1 MCFES
6 TAMNT
11 VIARGKIAKPRT
23 CFRIFE
29 PQPVAFQLGHIS
41 GLYQQSLIIAE

>member
-11 VIARGKIAKPRT
+11 AIVKGKIAKPRT
-23 CFRIFE
+23 CFNIIE
-29 PQPVAFQLGHIS
+29 PQSVEFQLGHIS
-41 GLYQQSLIIAE
+41 SLCQQSLIIAE